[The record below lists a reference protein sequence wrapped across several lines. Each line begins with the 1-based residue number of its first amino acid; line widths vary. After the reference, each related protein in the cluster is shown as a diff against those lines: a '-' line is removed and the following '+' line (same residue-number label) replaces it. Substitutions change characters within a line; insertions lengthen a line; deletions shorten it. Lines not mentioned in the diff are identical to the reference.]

1 MGSIRHHFVLFIGF
15 IFAISI
21 GKVNAQNVSLLKKLF
36 GKTIIDTSYITSYY
50 DNLQITGVSILKGH
64 TTIISD
70 RETGKR
76 LMFAPNTGNTFGLGV
91 DYKIFTFEFSRAIQG
106 LFSPDPMKG
115 RSESF
120 GFRFGLTGR
129 KWLFSGLLQGYNGLY
144 IKNPEEIIK
153 GWDPEVN
160 GYPNR
165 EDLSSFTLL
174 LSLNYVFNPAQYSNM
189 AALWQIDR
197 QKKSAGSFMGGLTI
211 RANSIASD
219 SSIIPTKVFT
229 DFPEVNRVQ
238 LGSNGTI
245 GINFG
250 YGHNFVHRRRWFAN
264 IMFVPGINFQNGF
277 LKYTDGTSVAYDS
290 KAGLHG
296 DFRLITGYN
305 GERYY
310 WGLHYANYFLNKAFE
325 ERVSMS
331 EQSTYFRIFAGI
343 RFVVHKNKKG

>member
-1 MGSIRHHFVLFIGF
+1 MGSIRHHCILLIGL
-15 IFAISI
+15 IMATVI
-21 GKVNAQNVSLLKKLF
+21 GNVNAQNVSLFKKFF
-36 GKTIIDTSYITSYY
+36 GKTKIDTSYITSYY
-50 DNLQITGVSILKGH
+50 DKLQLTAVSISKGH
-64 TTIISD
+64 STIISD
-70 RETGKR
+70 RNTNNR
-76 LMFAPNTGNTFGLGV
+76 LVFAPNTGNTFGLGI
-91 DYKIFTFEFSRAIQG
+91 DYKIFTFEYTRAFKG
-106 LFSPDPMKG
+106 LFSPDPRKG
-115 RSESF
+115 SSESF

-129 KWLFSGLLQGYNGLY
+129 KWLFSGLLQGYTGLY

-153 GWDPEVN
+153 GWNPEVN

-174 LSLNYVFNPAQYSNM
+174 LSLNYVFNPERYSNM

-197 QKKSAGSFMGGLTI
+197 QKKSAGSFMGGITI
-211 RANSIASD
+211 RGNSIASD

-250 YGHNFVHRRRWFAN
+250 YGHNFVYRRRLFAN

-277 LKYTDGTSVAYDS
+277 LKYTDGSSVAYDS

-331 EQSTYFRIFAGI
+331 ERSTYFRIFAGI
-343 RFVVHKNKKG
+343 RFAVHKQKK